1 MLDLRTFF
9 KNHFDTREVS
19 DDNLRKFVED
29 HLNRMISHNGNAV
42 YTTYI
47 QDTQVLYDKF
57 NTFIK
62 QEDQTF
68 TAQQGKTLLTD
79 KILSE
84 FVALVSRKEGAVR
97 SEFGKDSPEYQEFFP
112 AGLNEY
118 HQVSKANAEMLME
131 RMRNKGQIYIA
142 TLGQNFVDIFTNTL
156 NKYLAARNGQLQAM
170 GEVDGL
176 KSDASNARNALST
189 QLMKNLLFI
198 ALQYVGQTDRLDDF
212 FSQEIVRRK
221 NTTEDGKSV
230 ETAPANKVTNIESQG
245 ITANTEVNFENTGT
259 VPLRIGLSNDE
270 TTLNMGV
277 GTTVLAGKQVIIT
290 ASLLGSGDYLNVEN
304 ATNVDGEYMVLLL

>member
-9 KNHFDTREVS
+9 KNHFNTREVS

-29 HLNRMISHNGNAV
+29 HLNRMISHNGSAV
-42 YTTYI
+42 YATYI

-84 FVALVSRKEGAVR
+84 FVSLVSRKEGAVR

-112 AGLNEY
+112 SGLNEY

-131 RMRNKGQIYIA
+131 RMRNKGQIYVT
-142 TLGQNFVDIFTNTL
+142 TLGQNFVTLFSDIL
-156 NKYLAARNGQLQAM
+156 NNYLAARNGQLQAM

-176 KSDASNARNALST
+176 KSDALNARNALSI

-221 NTTEDGKSV
+221 NTTEDGKST
-230 ETAPANKVTNIESQG
+230 ETAPANKITNIESQG

-270 TTLNMGV
+270 TTLPLGT
-277 GTTVLAGKQVIIT
+277 GTTVLPGKQAIVT
-290 ASLLGSGDYLNVEN
+290 VSLLGSGDYLNVEN
-304 ATNVDGEYMVLLL
+304 ATNIDGEYMVLLL

>member
-19 DDNLRKFVED
+19 DDNLRKFSED
-29 HLNRMISHNGNAV
+29 HLNRMISHNANAV

-84 FVALVSRKEGAVR
+84 FVSLVSRKEGAVR

-112 AGLNEY
+112 SGLNEY

-131 RMRNKGQIYIA
+131 RMRNKGQIYVT
-142 TLGQNFVDIFTNTL
+142 TLGQNFVTLFSDILTN
-156 NKYLAARNGQLQAM
+156 YLTARNGQLQAM
-170 GEVDGL
+170 GEVDSL
-176 KSDASNARNALST
+176 KSDALNARNALSA

-221 NTTEDGKSV
+221 NTTEDGKSA
-230 ETAPANKVTNIESQG
+230 ELAPANKITNIESQG
-245 ITANTEVNFENTGT
+245 ITSNTEINFENTGT
-259 VPLRIGLSNDE
+259 VPLRIGLSNDD
-270 TTLNMGV
+270 TTLPIGT
-277 GTTVLAGKQVIIT
+277 GTTVLAGKQVIVT
-290 ASLLGSGDYLNVEN
+290 ASLLGFGSYLNVEN
-304 ATNVDGEYMVLLL
+304 TNNVNGEYMVLLL

>member
-9 KNHFDTREVS
+9 KNHFNTREVS

-29 HLNRMISHNGNAV
+29 HLNRMISHNGSAV
-42 YTTYI
+42 YATYI

-84 FVALVSRKEGAVR
+84 FVSLVSRKEGAVR

-112 AGLNEY
+112 SGLNEY

-131 RMRNKGQIYIA
+131 RMRNKGQIYVA
-142 TLGQNFVDIFTNTL
+142 TLGQNFVTLFSDIL
-156 NKYLAARNGQLQAM
+156 NNYLAARNGQLQAM
-170 GEVDGL
+170 GEVDSL
-176 KSDASNARNALST
+176 KSDALNARNALSI

-221 NTTEDGKSV
+221 NTTEDGKST
-230 ETAPANKVTNIESQG
+230 ETAPANKITNIESQG

-270 TTLNMGV
+270 TTLPLGI
-277 GTTVLAGKQVIIT
+277 GTVVLAGKQAIVT

-304 ATNVDGEYMVLLL
+304 TTNIDGEYMVLLL

>member
-97 SEFGKDSPEYQEFFP
+97 SEFGKDSPEYQEFFQRSSNR
-112 AGLNEY
+112 LNLHTALRQLLELPLSQDIMSDSY
-118 HQVSKANAEMLME
+118 FQVFLFSPF
-131 RMRNKGQIYIA
+131 Q
-142 TLGQNFVDIFTNTL
+142 
-156 NKYLAARNGQLQAM
+156 
-170 GEVDGL
+170 
-176 KSDASNARNALST
+176 S
-189 QLMKNLLFI
+189 LLFRI
-198 ALQYVGQTDRLDDF
+198 YL
-212 FSQEIVRRK
+212 
-221 NTTEDGKSV
+221 
-230 ETAPANKVTNIESQG
+230 PA
-245 ITANTEVNFENTGT
+245 
-259 VPLRIGLSNDE
+259 
-270 TTLNMGV
+270 
-277 GTTVLAGKQVIIT
+277 
-290 ASLLGSGDYLNVEN
+290 
-304 ATNVDGEYMVLLL
+304 

>member
-270 TTLNMGV
+270 TTLNMGI
-277 GTTVLAGKQVIIT
+277 GTTVLPGKQVIIT